1 MEAAHRHVVPRT
13 LAYAAAAYGQNPRAL
28 GEILIALVLGGEE
41 QEWALDE
48 GQRAIV
54 AMCREEVAERE
65 RVREQARERKARERK
80 ARERR
85 ARPSARDEEA
95 LARDEE
101 ALDPASTTTEG
112 ERTIWP

>member
-1 MEAAHRHVVPRT
+1 MEPAHRHVVPRT

-28 GEILIALVLGGEE
+28 GEILIALVLGGEGRE
-41 QEWALDE
+41 GALDE

-65 RVREQARERKARERK
+65 RVREQARERKARERR

-85 ARPSARDEEA
+85 ARPSARDEE
-95 LARDEE
+95 E
-101 ALDPASTTTEG
+101 APA
-112 ERTIWP
+112 P

>member
-1 MEAAHRHVVPRT
+1 MEPAHRHVVPRT

-28 GEILIALVLGGEE
+28 GEILIALVLGGEGRE
-41 QEWALDE
+41 RALDE

-65 RVREQARERKARERK
+65 RIREQARERK

-85 ARPSARDEEA
+85 ARPSARDEKEA
-95 LARDEE
+95 
-101 ALDPASTTTEG
+101 PA
-112 ERTIWP
+112 P